1 MTTGKQIRNARRR
14 AGLTQKEL
22 GEKLNVSQS
31 AIGQFE
37 NENSNP
43 NLKTI
48 RKIADALN
56 IPISELVDDWG
67 QFSQEEMLSDWG
79 EAIVDET
86 VQKVFS
92 ELECIENSDGT
103 LNDELFEKNYNSII
117 ALTQNASSASKTF
130 FKAQIEKYT
139 KEMSL
144 LLAKLNDT
152 GKEEALK
159 RVSELTRLSEYMG
172 VDLNLLNITD
182 QEDE

>member
-92 ELECIENSDGT
+92 
-103 LNDELFEKNYNSII
+103 
-117 ALTQNASSASKTF
+117 
-130 FKAQIEKYT
+130 
-139 KEMSL
+139 
-144 LLAKLNDT
+144 
-152 GKEEALK
+152 
-159 RVSELTRLSEYMG
+159 
-172 VDLNLLNITD
+172 
-182 QEDE
+182 